1 MWIRKSSLGLAPTSY
16 VSLNQDKHQT
26 LWDAP
31 ASSVKCELNQA
42 AGNLQM
48 EISMKC
54 LALFLCFVGVSGW
67 WLGKGVPKTQFEN
80 HSNRIVLRCLSTSR
94 FHNLTFFRKWRPLVN
109 VVFPSLSLVTMPFF
123 SNHSSARRYDFLFV
137 FFVHIKH
144 ISSKRKKKHEERFQL
159 ASFKSM

>member
-1 MWIRKSSLGLAPTSY
+1 MWIRKSSLELAPTSY

-31 ASSVKCELNQA
+31 ASSLKWELNQA
-42 AGNLQM
+42 LGILQM

-54 LALFLCFVGVSGW
+54 LALLLCSVGLSGW

-80 HSNRIVLRCLSTSR
+80 HSNRIILRCLLTSR
-94 FHNLTFFRKWRPLVN
+94 FHNLTFFRKWGPLVN

-123 SNHSSARRYDFLFV
+123 FKP
-137 FFVHIKH
+137 FF
-144 ISSKRKKKHEERFQL
+144 SSKVWFSLCILCSYKTYFFKKKRKTWRVVSTLKF
-159 ASFKSM
+159 